1 MTPCV
6 EVAMIIV
13 SMNGGL
19 YMEEA
24 KAELGCPP
32 LNDCYVANPT
42 LFSSHGS
49 TKDGAFSFGPHE
61 RTRGAATKLSKS
73 VPDSLISHLS
83 ISFNL

>member
-1 MTPCV
+1 
-6 EVAMIIV
+6 MIIV

-42 LFSSHGS
+42 LFQVMDEGWRVQLWP
-49 TKDGAFSFGPHE
+49 A
-61 RTRGAATKLSKS
+61 
-73 VPDSLISHLS
+73 
-83 ISFNL
+83 